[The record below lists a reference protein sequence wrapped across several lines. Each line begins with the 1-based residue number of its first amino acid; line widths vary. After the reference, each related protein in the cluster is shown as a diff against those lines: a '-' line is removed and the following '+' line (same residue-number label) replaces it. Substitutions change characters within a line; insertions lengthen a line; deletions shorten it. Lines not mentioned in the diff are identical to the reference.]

1 MKRLWYPTI
10 ALLTIAAAV
19 VGFSMP
25 DSRNL
30 QATPAEEDQVDS
42 AAEMGDIMT
51 TLAKVGDLNLLGT
64 YLRTAGLDSLLS
76 GKGPFTLFAPYD
88 SVLGELVGGDSKGV
102 TRDTIQLRR
111 LLSRHIVK
119 GRAIT
124 FEHSGK
130 SRVTTLA
137 GEPLEIVTD
146 NEEVKVDGTVVV
158 EESIW
163 CANGVIHIID
173 GVIRPT
179 DGQKKDN

>member
-1 MKRLWYPTI
+1 MKRWWYPTI

-25 DSRNL
+25 DGRNL
-30 QATPAEEDQVDS
+30 QAVPSEEDQVDS

-51 TLAKVGDLNLLGT
+51 TLVEVGDLNLLGT
-64 YLRTAGLDSLLS
+64 YLRTAGLDRVLS
-76 GKGPFTLFAPYD
+76 GAGPFTLFAPYD
-88 SVLGELVGGDSKGV
+88 SVLGEFVGSDTKGV
-102 TRDTIQLRR
+102 TKDTVQLKR
-111 LLSRHIVK
+111 LLSRHIIK

-130 SRVTTLA
+130 IRVTTLA

-158 EESIW
+158 EESVW

-173 GVIRPT
+173 GVIRPS
-179 DGQKKDN
+179 DGHKQDN